1 MRRISVLRAHGLN
14 GRLAAAAILLVG
26 LLAVAGGA
34 VRSVSAA
41 TSTITITA
49 TRAQEVT
56 SVTRS
61 TADQKTNVTYAVTF
75 TSQQTWTHVT
85 LSDSGLTGDAK
96 VVFTNCPG
104 WIATTGG
111 FSCDVGNLAGKT
123 SDTFTVVVQTPT
135 SGGTLAVN
143 PTVTGKEIGNDQNS
157 GHMDT
162 FSTQLAWT
170 LVSDQPD
177 ALNSFTNPTPT
188 TGKASF
194 FTKKDLCTTT
204 ATCTPSGNKQWTQA
218 DVPNGLAPLGVL
230 VSLTEHEFAT
240 GECPSFVIA
249 ANQSCFGQVSEI
261 GVGSSGPGGV
271 FSCAPPKDYPTSCSH
286 SLVFTIRLAAAVV
299 AAEKVNAKKAYL
311 IHDAGLGLGY
321 EKVPFCSTS
330 TPLKDSSGDCT
341 LTIFLD
347 VNGDLVSIVEGP
359 GNGSWGGA

>member
-1 MRRISVLRAHGLN
+1 MTDQLSRARGPRV
-14 GRLAAAAILLVG
+14 RLAAVAMLLVG
-26 LLAVAGGA
+26 LLALAGGA
-34 VRSVSAA
+34 ARSVSAA
-41 TSTITITA
+41 TSTISITV
-49 TRAQEVT
+49 TQTGGVT

-135 SGGTLAVN
+135 SGGTLTVN

-157 GHMDT
+157 GHTDS
-162 FSTQLAWT
+162 FPAT
-170 LVSDQPD
+170 LSWSLISDQPD
-177 ALNSFTNPTPT
+177 ALNSFTNPTPKT
-188 TGKASF
+188 DKASF

-204 ATCTPSGNKQWTQA
+204 ATCTPASANKQWTQA
-218 DVPNGLAPLGVL
+218 DIPNGLAPLGVL
-230 VSLTEHEFAT
+230 VSLTERELRQ

-311 IHDAGLGLGY
+311 IHDAGNGY
-321 EKVPFCSTS
+321 EKVPFCSTG
-330 TPLKDSSGDCT
+330 LKDSSGDCT
-341 LTIFLD
+341 QTIFLD